1 MRWFTG
7 TLAGAVLIASLTLT
21 GTAARADDVMYYRGY
36 FSAKTVEVPLEGFVY
51 QVDPGSVQPAFYY
64 RYRTEPIPLAP
75 LKEAAGNTGMGVFPS
90 PLRPNSPTVLVSPV
104 PLPGQYWFEEPG
116 LYAFR
121 THDLGWPYGNRR

>member
-1 MRWFTG
+1 MRWLLSS
-7 TLAGAVLIASLTLT
+7 LAGAVLIGSLIWADA
-21 GTAARADDVMYYRGY
+21 AARADDVMYYRGY
-36 FSAKTVEVPLEGFVY
+36 FAAKTVEVPLQGFVY
-51 QVDPGSVQPAFYY
+51 QVEPGTIQPAFYY
-64 RYRTEPIPLAP
+64 RYRTEPISLAP
-75 LKEAAGNTGMGVFPS
+75 LKEAAGTGTVANFPS